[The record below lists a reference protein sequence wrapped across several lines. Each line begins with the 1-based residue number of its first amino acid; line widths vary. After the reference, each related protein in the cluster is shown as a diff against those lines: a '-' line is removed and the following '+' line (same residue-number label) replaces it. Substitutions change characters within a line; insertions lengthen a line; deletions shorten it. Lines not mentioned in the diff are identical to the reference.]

1 MLQSP
6 DSCRPNPRQAAK
18 QAASVYETEPTTWV
32 SYRSNGRLLII
43 GDSDAVV
50 AVTERLPAAL
60 CGIVLCTDNAPRGA
74 LAESLKSRE
83 IPYLGQC
90 SDISIEG
97 HLGAFRVDAECGG
110 MRVDAGTALLPP
122 ETAFDLILDLQD
134 PPAIGLPVP
143 PIGYFAPG
151 RDSEKREQALNAL
164 AELVGEF
171 DKPKFFE
178 YRPELCAHGASR
190 IEGCRSCLD
199 ACGTGAI
206 ESLGDRVSVD
216 PYRCQ
221 GCGEC
226 VTVCPSGA
234 MNYAYP
240 RRKDSLRRL
249 RLMLDAFFE
258 AGGERPEL
266 LLHDSSAGAAWINE
280 HESGLPENI
289 LSYELEALGASGMD
303 FWLAALAY
311 GLERVTLLVAGKLT
325 EPTRQVLT
333 EQIGYAGEI
342 LSAMGYPSDSIRLVC
357 AEDWPSASKP
367 FSASPC
373 RTHARFA
380 ADDDKR
386 TVIRLAVEHLYRQAP
401 SQPKLV
407 ALSPGA
413 PFGEIRVDKEKC
425 TLCLACVSICPER
438 ALADGQDVPQL
449 KFIEANCVQCGLC
462 EKACPEHA
470 VSLAPR
476 YLFDP
481 QEARR
486 SRLLHEEAVFR
497 CVECGKPFATA
508 AMIKT
513 ITQRLQHHPMFQG
526 PNLRRLLMCE
536 NCRVKAHF
544 GHHSQKP

>member
-1 MLQSP
+1 MPQSP
-6 DSCRPNPRQAAK
+6 DSCRPNPRQASK
-18 QAASVYETEPTTWV
+18 QAASAYETEPTTWV

-50 AVTERLPAAL
+50 PVTERLPAML
-60 CGIVLCTDNAPRGA
+60 RRFVLFTDSPPEP

-83 IPYLGQC
+83 IPYLEPC
-90 SDISIEG
+90 ADINIEG
-97 HLGAFRVDAECGG
+97 HLGAFRVETRCGG
-110 MRVDAGTALLPP
+110 IRIDARVALLPP
-122 ETAFDLILDLQD
+122 ETAFDLILDLQN
-134 PPAIGLPVP
+134 PPAIDLPVP

-151 RDSEKREQALNAL
+151 RDAEKREQALNAL
-164 AELVGEF
+164 AEMVGEF

-206 ESLGDRVSVD
+206 ESRGDRVSVD

-226 VTVCPSGA
+226 ATVCPSGA
-234 MNYAYP
+234 MNYLYP
-240 RRKDSLRRL
+240 RRIDSLKCL

-258 AGGERPEL
+258 AGGDRPEL
-266 LLHDSSAGAAWINE
+266 LLHDSSAGATWIAE
-280 HESGLPENI
+280 YESELPENV
-289 LSYELEALGASGMD
+289 LPYELEALGASGMD
-303 FWLAALAY
+303 FWLSALAY
-311 GLERVTLLVAGKLT
+311 GFERVTLLAAGKLT
-325 EPTRQVLT
+325 EPTRRVLA

-342 LSAMGYPSDSIRLVC
+342 LSGMGYPSDSIRLIC
-357 AEDWPSASKP
+357 AEDWPSALEP
-367 FSASPC
+367 LPASPC

-386 TVIRLAVEHLYRQAP
+386 TVIRLAIEHLYRQAP
-401 SQPKLV
+401 SQPESTV
-407 ALSPGA
+407 LSAGA

-425 TLCLACVSICPER
+425 TLCLACVSVCPER
-438 ALADGQDVPQL
+438 ALADGHDVPQL

-470 VSLAPR
+470 ISLAPR
-476 YLFDP
+476 YLFDQ

-486 SRLLHEEAVFR
+486 VRLLHEEAVFR

-526 PNLRRLLMCE
+526 PNLRRLLMCDD
-536 NCRVKAHF
+536 CRVKAHF
-544 GHHSQKP
+544 EHLSQKP

>member
-1 MLQSP
+1 ML
-6 DSCRPNPRQAAK
+6 RRF
-18 QAASVYETEPTTWV
+18 
-32 SYRSNGRLLII
+32 LLFT
-43 GDSDAVV
+43 DAPSR
-50 AVTERLPAAL
+50 T
-60 CGIVLCTDNAPRGA
+60 
-74 LAESLKSRE
+74 LADSLKSRE

-90 SDISIEG
+90 SDINIEG
-97 HLGAFRVDAECGG
+97 HFGAFRVNARCGG
-110 MRVDAGTALLPP
+110 IRIDAGAVLLPP
-122 ETAFDLILDLQD
+122 ETCFDLILDLQN
-134 PPAIGLPVP
+134 PPAIDLPIP

-151 RDSEKREQALNAL
+151 RDPKKWEQALNAL

-206 ESLGDRVSVD
+206 ESRGDRVSVD

-226 VTVCPSGA
+226 ATVCPSGA
-234 MNYAYP
+234 MNYVYP
-240 RRKDSLRRL
+240 RRKDSLKRL

-266 LLHDSSAGAAWINE
+266 LLHDSNAGATWIAE
-280 HESGLPENI
+280 HESELPENI
-289 LSYELEALGASGMD
+289 LPYEIEALGASGMD

-311 GLERVTLLVAGKLT
+311 GFERVILLAAGT
-325 EPTRQVLT
+325 PAEPTRRALA

-342 LSAMGYPSDSIRLVC
+342 LSAMGYPSDSVYLVC
-357 AEDWPSASKP
+357 AEDWLNVLEPLP
-367 FSASPC
+367 ASPC

-401 SQPKLV
+401 SQPESA

-425 TLCLACVSICPER
+425 TLCLACVSVCPER
-438 ALADGQDVPQL
+438 ALADGQDAPQL
-449 KFIEANCVQCGLC
+449 KLIEANCVQCRLC
-462 EKACPEHA
+462 VKACPEHA
-470 VSLAPR
+470 ISLAPR
-476 YLFDP
+476 YLFD
-481 QEARR
+481 QRQARR
-486 SRLLHEEAVFR
+486 ARLLHEEAVFR

-536 NCRVKAHF
+536 DCRVKAHF
-544 GHHSQKP
+544 GHLSQKP